1 MLCACNEE
9 NVSSSSINSSKLT
22 VNDAKTFFETTNKNN
37 ILQKSMSRGINT
49 EEEDIPEFTGLTPVN
64 FTPIWNN
71 AVVTVNEKACFVN
84 IPIVTLEKYHVQGK
98 SSKNMIS
105 LAQKMVVSQKATGE
119 MICQVVTLLPEN
131 GKSSESQI
139 NSFNL
144 SQKDTEYSGIVI
156 YTTLGGILT
165 QIERYE
171 TGKVIE
177 TTRISEENHE
187 GETMN
192 NLLEEYDFFKND
204 AISMYSSSEG
214 GGGGSTGPYPFCT
227 YCGKMLRYC
236 DCTHHNNPNKSYK
249 DCPICFPNNPKPGT
263 CAICGHLMS
272 NCTCSSDAIN
282 KYCQKCGAFRNFVNR
297 KCSVCGYTN

>member
-22 VNDAKTFFETTNKNN
+22 VNDAKTFFETSIQKN
-37 ILQKSMSRGINT
+37 ILQKSLSRGINT

-156 YTTLGGILT
+156 YTTGWHTHSDREIRDG
-165 QIERYE
+165 ESHR
-171 TGKVIE
+171 
-177 TTRISEENHE
+177 NH
-187 GETMN
+187 
-192 NLLEEYDFFKND
+192 
-204 AISMYSSSEG
+204 
-214 GGGGSTGPYPFCT
+214 
-227 YCGKMLRYC
+227 
-236 DCTHHNNPNKSYK
+236 K
-249 DCPICFPNNPKPGT
+249 DK
-263 CAICGHLMS
+263 
-272 NCTCSSDAIN
+272 
-282 KYCQKCGAFRNFVNR
+282 
-297 KCSVCGYTN
+297 